1 MNERYTERAVLAIQQ
16 AQEVAVMLG
25 HENVG
30 SEHLLLGL
38 VREGTG
44 IAAKVLANQ
53 GVTEDKVIYEIDML
67 IGRGERQIEKVSGF
81 TPRSKSILE
90 ASYREARQMGK
101 NYIGTEHLLLAIM
114 RDGDSVAVRIMM
126 NLNVDP
132 QRMANEMV
140 RLLSEYGQDPKS
152 AGQRPYGG
160 GSGGTGKGYQ
170 GAGPG
175 GGPGGTPILNQFGRD
190 FTEMAREDKFDPVIG
205 RGREIERV
213 IQILSRRTK
222 NNPCLIGE
230 PGVGKT
236 AIVEGLAQEIV
247 QGLVPEILKD
257 RRVVSLD
264 LSAMVAGAKYRGE
277 FEERLKKALEE
288 IRRSGNII
296 LFIDEMHTIIGA
308 GAAEGA
314 IDAANILKPSLARGE
329 IQVIGATTLTEYRK
343 YVERD
348 AALERR
354 FQPINVDEPTKDET
368 LAILKGIRDKY
379 EAHHRVKITD
389 EALEAAVRFSDR
401 YITDRFLPDKAIDLI
416 DEASSKVRLRSYT
429 APPDMK
435 TLETRIAEL
444 AQQKEDAIKDQQFEK
459 AAQLRDQEQGAKI
472 ELQKLRLEWQKS
484 TARSDEAVGENDI
497 ADVVTSWTG
506 VPVRKME
513 QEEASRIAN
522 MEQILHRRVV
532 GQDEAVEAISKAIRR
547 GRVGLKDPKRPVG
560 SFIFL
565 GPTGVG
571 KTELCKSLAE
581 AMFGDE
587 NALVRFDMS
596 EYMEKFNVSRLVGSP
611 PGYVG
616 YDEGGQLTEKVRRKP
631 YSVVLFDEIEKAHPD
646 IFNILLQILEDGRL
660 TDSHGKVVDFR
671 NTVIIMTSNAGARQI
686 TERKRLGFV
695 SASDSDTDFSYREI
709 KENVMGELKKAFRP
723 EFLNRVDD
731 VIVFRPLTQDEL
743 RRIVILMTGV
753 LKERLAQNK
762 IGIGISGAALD
773 ELARAGF
780 DPVFGARP
788 LRRSIQNVIEDKLAG
803 EMLEGRV
810 KEGDGVY
817 IDFVDGAFTL
827 RPAAADELTISSET
841 ETDAPASAAPGAAAA
856 AAGPDTASAGAGVGP
871 DASGAGPDTAAADS
885 VAPGAAAAAAA
896 EPAPAPDAP

>member
-1 MNERYTERAVLAIQQ
+1 LNERYTERAVIAIQQ
-16 AQEVAVMLG
+16 AQEVALMLG

-44 IAAKVLANQ
+44 IASKVLSNQ
-53 GVTEDKVIYEIDML
+53 GVTEDKIIYEIDML
-67 IGRGERQIEKVSGF
+67 LGRGDKKLSKVNGF
-81 TPRSKSILE
+81 TPRTKSIME
-90 ASYREARQMGK
+90 AGYREARQMGK

-114 RDGDSVAVRIMM
+114 KDGESVAVRIMM

-132 QRMANEMV
+132 QRLANEMV
-140 RLLSEYGQDPKS
+140 RLLNEYGQDPK
-152 AGQRPYGG
+152 AAAQRPYSAQ
-160 GSGGTGKGYQ
+160 SGGGKGYQ
-170 GAGPG
+170 G
-175 GGPGGTPILNQFGRD
+175 GTPVLNQFGRD

-205 RGREIERV
+205 RDREIERV

-236 AIVEGLAQEIV
+236 AIVEGLAQKIV
-247 QGLVPEILKD
+247 RGIVPEVLKD

-288 IRRSGNII
+288 IRRSGSVI

-343 YVERD
+343 HVERD

-354 FQPINVDEPTKDET
+354 FQPINVDEPTREET
-368 LAILKGIRDKY
+368 LEILKGIRDKY

-389 EALEAAVRFSDR
+389 AALRAAVNFSDR

-429 APPDMK
+429 APPDLKEM
-435 TLETRIAEL
+435 EDRIAGIS
-444 AQQKEDAIKDQQFEK
+444 QQKEDAIKDQQFEN
-459 AAQLRDQEQGAKI
+459 AARLRDEERGMKS
-472 ELQKLRLEWQKS
+472 ELERLRNDWQTR
-484 TARSDEAVGENDI
+484 TARNEESVEEGDI
-497 ADVVTSWTG
+497 ADVVSSWTG

-513 QEEASRIAN
+513 SEEASRIAN
-522 MEQILHRRVV
+522 LEQILHKRVV
-532 GQDEAVEAISKAIRR
+532 GQDEAVEAVSKAIRR

-581 AMFGDE
+581 ALFGDE
-587 NALVRFDMS
+587 SALVRFDMS

-671 NTVIIMTSNAGARQI
+671 NAVIIMTSNAGARLI

-695 SASDSDTDFSYREI
+695 SVADDGGDISYKDI
-709 KENVMGELKKAFRP
+709 KENVMGELKKTFRP

-731 VIVFRPLTQDEL
+731 IIVFRPLTKEEL
-743 RRIVILMTGV
+743 RGIVLILTDV
-753 LKERLAQNK
+753 LKERLKQNR
-762 IGIGISGAALD
+762 IDISFTEAALE
-773 ELARAGF
+773 ELAKAGY
-780 DPVFGARP
+780 DPIFGARP
-788 LRRSIQNVIEDKLAG
+788 LRRSIQNTIEDKLAD
-803 EMLEGRV
+803 EMLKGRITDGNSVVVDCADGVIAISPVNKDGQAAEGQTGEEQAAPDSQASSESDTETSGPVAPEKRRAA
-810 KEGDGVY
+810 KPRKKHAEGD
-817 IDFVDGAFTL
+817 
-827 RPAAADELTISSET
+827 
-841 ETDAPASAAPGAAAA
+841 
-856 AAGPDTASAGAGVGP
+856 
-871 DASGAGPDTAAADS
+871 
-885 VAPGAAAAAAA
+885 
-896 EPAPAPDAP
+896 